1 MNPKRKRKCFH
12 GSDAFDFVKRPFRCK
27 NQFQC
32 LANAKKSLSS
42 LTRLEANRLD
52 ETVKEI

>member
-1 MNPKRKRKCFH
+1 MNPKRKKSFH